1 MRCWLLQTQIS
12 PQENFVLRSWNFS
25 RDYCGNPKLGGAEMW
40 ELCERH
46 QLLSETQRS
55 TIIRILL
62 ITLFIFS
69 SLSTLHKLYNCASN
83 LLLHKFLMMRFLL
96 HRTFITR
103 SAFIQK
109 KNFAHAN
116 AFRDDGYSCLNGC
129 GRLLLLMA
137 AIWHASHQQGDAVA
151 WGVTKIMWESWE
163 VTFTHIWYH
172 RLSLGISN

>member
-1 MRCWLLQTQIS
+1 MEISRRCLRNSCQIYLMRCWLLQTQIS

-25 RDYCGNPKLGGAEMW
+25 RDYCGNPELVGAEMW
-40 ELCERH
+40 KLRERH

-96 HRTFITR
+96 HRTFYYEKCIYPKE
-103 SAFIQK
+103 K
-109 KNFAHAN
+109 KMHTQMPFETMGVRVWIVAV
-116 AFRDDGYSCLNGC
+116 DSCC
-129 GRLLLLMA
+129 WWLLYDM
-137 AIWHASHQQGDAVA
+137 Q
-151 WGVTKIMWESWE
+151 VTSKE
-163 VTFTHIWYH
+163 TP
-172 RLSLGISN
+172 